1 MTTYDVIARNYRF
14 LKNFSVDQFAEAA
27 YSLETLNLGTVA
39 VIGSRLK
46 VFIKKPPAILMQNPD
61 LCSPEYYAQR
71 YNQPLSKS
79 VSLGVR
85 HQIAT
90 MKLVSAKLMM

>member
-1 MTTYDVIARNYRF
+1 M
-14 LKNFSVDQFAEAA
+14 KSFSVDQFAEAA
-27 YSLETLNLGTVA
+27 YTLETLNLGTVA

-46 VFIKKPPAILMQNPD
+46 VFIKKPPSEAEAILFQNPD

-85 HQIAT
+85 HQIAS